1 MIRSVTGK
9 KEEKKNRHD
18 KGAISG
24 PSRSSPQLL
33 SFIPEGR
40 EAPGGELAPRY
51 SVILR
56 IILDSTVSFSNF
68 QMF

>member
-1 MIRSVTGK
+1 MCRD
-9 KEEKKNRHD
+9 RRYQR
-18 KGAISG
+18 
-24 PSRSSPQLL
+24 PLRSSPQLL

-56 IILDSTVSFSNF
+56 LVFFVSTVLFSF
-68 QMF
+68 